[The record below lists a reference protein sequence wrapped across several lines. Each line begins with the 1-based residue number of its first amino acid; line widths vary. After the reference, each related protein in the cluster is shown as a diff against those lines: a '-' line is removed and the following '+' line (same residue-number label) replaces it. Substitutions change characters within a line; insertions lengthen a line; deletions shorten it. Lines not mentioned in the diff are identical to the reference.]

1 MSCFGLGWF
10 ESILIWLVI
19 VLAVIAL
26 LRLLVSFLLPKMGL
40 GAEIVAFIVAAVQ
53 IIIWAVICIFAIFFI
68 FELISC
74 LMSMSGGLSLPR
86 VR

>member
-1 MSCFGLGWF
+1 MCFGLAWF
-10 ESILIWLVI
+10 EAILIWLVI
-19 VLAVIAL
+19 VFAVVAL

-40 GAEIVAFIVAAVQ
+40 GAEIVSFIIAAVR
-53 IIIWAVICIFAIFFI
+53 IIIWAIVCIFAIFFI

-74 LMSMSGGLSLPR
+74 LVSMSGGLSLPR